1 MEPSQESK
9 ATKKLLSDIKKSNKP
24 IVIFLHFL
32 DSVLLPSHRKFGKGF
47 WSMELGKSPFIH
59 TDRSTVFTVHERI
72 EVPSRNTQQSRL
84 GVKIQNLKMALTLK
98 ALSFGLRLNIF
109 AYVIVL
115 LLILCIEKL
124 SLIKNPIYFHYQYT
138 LPPVLVN

>member
-1 MEPSQESK
+1 MEPSQESE
-9 ATKKLLSDIKKSNKP
+9 ATKRYKKSNKP

-84 GVKIQNLKMALTLK
+84 GVKIQNSKMALTLN

-109 AYVIVL
+109 AYAESNKKPDIFS
-115 LLILCIEKL
+115 L
-124 SLIKNPIYFHYQYT
+124 SVYIALDPKRQVP
-138 LPPVLVN
+138 LVLVN